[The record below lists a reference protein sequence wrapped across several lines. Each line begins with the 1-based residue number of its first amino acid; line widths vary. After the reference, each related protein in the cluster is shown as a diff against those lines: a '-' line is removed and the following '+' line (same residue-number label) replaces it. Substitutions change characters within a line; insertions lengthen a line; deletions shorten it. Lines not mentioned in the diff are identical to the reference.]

1 MTVTPAQLR
10 EEAQKARID
19 EAEAERRTA
28 VSRSYYAAYHKC
40 RPLAQKEGIFA
51 DVKGSHAKVI
61 EALRRSRERK
71 VKGFGYR
78 LDQCRELRVKADYH
92 IDDDFMISEAKQ
104 AKDQCDRIWAA
115 IERLEHET
123 PAAP

>member
-1 MTVTPAQLR
+1 MTVTPEQFR

-40 RPLAQKEGIFA
+40 RPLAQQEGIFA

-71 VKGFGYR
+71 VKGIGYR
-78 LDQCRELRVKADYH
+78 LDQCRELRVKAD
-92 IDDDFMISEAKQ
+92 ISHRRRLHDLGSQ
-104 AKDQCDRIWAA
+104 AGQGSMRQNMGGDRKARA
-115 IERLEHET
+115 
-123 PAAP
+123 